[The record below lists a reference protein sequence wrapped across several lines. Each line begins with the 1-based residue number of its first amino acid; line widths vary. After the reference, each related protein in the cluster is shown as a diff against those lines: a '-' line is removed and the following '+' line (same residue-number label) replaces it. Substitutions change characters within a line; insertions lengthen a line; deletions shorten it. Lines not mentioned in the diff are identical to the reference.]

1 MKEAREPFLGYPQE
15 PLRLDPLGHVPADA
29 EENLLIT
36 PAALDKLCFHRDF
49 APSPLL
55 KRKVK
60 DLFLTPK
67 DLVQLPLNLLPYPRW
82 VEEGGRLPFQLP
94 LLIAQ
99 PLLQG
104 PVDDDN
110 LQLRVKD
117 EEKIVD
123 RIEEGPE
130 VLFTFLN
137 KPLRLFPLG
146 NITGEANGSQ
156 NFPLFTKDRGLV
168 NLHPLLF
175 LRNSAVPLL

>member
-1 MKEAREPFLGYPQE
+1 MEKGGRFPFQ
-15 PLRLDPLGHVPADA
+15 
-29 EENLLIT
+29 
-36 PAALDKLCFHRDF
+36 F
-49 APSPLL
+49 PLL
-55 KRKVK
+55 V
-60 DLFLTPK
+60 
-67 DLVQLPLNLLPYPRW
+67 
-82 VEEGGRLPFQLP
+82 
-94 LLIAQ
+94 AQ

-104 PVDDDN
+104 PIDDEN
-110 LQLRVKD
+110 LQFRVKD

-137 KPLRLFPLG
+137 EPLRLFPLG

-175 LRNSAVPLL
+175 LRNSAVSFL